1 MNNCIRVTVNT
12 QKTCFCP
19 WYRTRWQMVEII
31 NNNKSRTL
39 CIRYLNIHAPFYTF
53 HTFQITLRMRVK
65 AEDSRSEMQV
75 PREVVPFQN
84 STTRTQ
90 QHQRHPQQCCAK
102 YSSGVRWP
110 EILQRRHSGKQPEG
124 AEMLDV
130 EERVLV
136 QGYWQDKTEM
146 WDKLEGDGKDDGMN
160 IFILAL

>member
-65 AEDSRSEMQV
+65 AEDSRSEMQGKSCHFRIQQHEHNNINV
-75 PREVVPFQN
+75 IPNSVVPNIHQVCDDPRFC
-84 STTRTQ
+84 RGDTQ
-90 QHQRHPQQCCAK
+90 ANNLK
-102 YSSGVRWP
+102 
-110 EILQRRHSGKQPEG
+110 
-124 AEMLDV
+124 
-130 EERVLV
+130 ERKC
-136 QGYWQDKTEM
+136 WMWKRECWFRDTDKTRR
-146 WDKLEGDGKDDGMN
+146 KCGTN
-160 IFILAL
+160 